1 VYKKIEKIIFCFLY
15 TDTILYQYKTNKL
28 MRYITKIK
36 IYGDSVQIIFA
47 QRCIENSISYNLGT
61 KFYFFSKKCD
71 FKFVSE
77 FNKMKSDCDT
87 VKENFVIEIGETKNK
102 KLFYELM
109 DNIIVNSSVEI
120 IFCESSQIVLDLRT
134 YTNIHTIRLRSV
146 NYSRF
151 KYLPI
156 NLPNLYL
163 SKNYTS
169 LEQITSVSIS
179 NLIIDNRCNKK
190 INFAN
195 VNVTHIDF
203 GFSYNHPIDNLNT
216 NVKKITVKSNIQM
229 DNLPFS
235 IEELNLCGEFN
246 SKLDYLSNN
255 IQVLKINTKH
265 YSHQL
270 DNLPSSIKYFELNIS
285 KYDKSQLDDNN
296 SFDIQELNNLPNS
309 IETIKVQYFTFML
322 KMLKLPSSIKKIIIA
337 TKKEK
342 FNYGYIKKLID
353 YEKINAHLQTMC
365 DKQKL
370 DGVVYEI
377 EKK

>member
-1 VYKKIEKIIFCFLY
+1 
-15 TDTILYQYKTNKL
+15 
-28 MRYITKIK
+28 MRYITKVK
-36 IYGDSVQIIFA
+36 IYGDCVQIIFA
-47 QRCIENSISYNLGT
+47 QRCIKNSISYNLGT
-61 KFYFFSKKCD
+61 KFYFFSKECD

-77 FNKMKSDCDT
+77 FNKMKSDCNM
-87 VKENFVIEIGETKNK
+87 VKENYIIEIGKTNNK

-109 DNIIVNSSVEI
+109 DNIFVNYSVEI

-146 NYSRF
+146 NYSRL

-163 SKNYTS
+163 SKNHTS
-169 LEQITSVSIS
+169 LEQITSKIS

-195 VNVTHIDF
+195 VNATHIDF
-203 GFSYNHPIDNLNT
+203 GFSYNCPIDNLNT
-216 NVKKITVKSNIQM
+216 YVKKITIKSNIPL
-229 DNLPFS
+229 DNLPSS

-246 SKLDYLSNN
+246 SKLDYLTDN
-255 IQVLKINTKH
+255 IQVLKIDS
-265 YSHQL
+265 YQYLHQL

-285 KYDKSQLDDNN
+285 KYNKSQLDDNN

-322 KMLKLPSSIKKIIIA
+322 KIQKLPSSIKKIIIA

-370 DGVVYEI
+370 DGVVCEI